1 MSNFPENFEAYFA
14 SQPERFEKK
23 LNNRARIKNIL
34 WFIVLGLA
42 SFVLL
47 VSEKHGFIPWAIT
60 ILLTFSALVFGYLI
74 IWGSKDYMDKQT
86 GGFVVEK
93 SIKKFDSHYV
103 TEIEIYEA
111 LQNRDFRA
119 IVDATAKDNQPLQIY
134 VYEDKVGKKFYL
146 LLMKYF
152 STSEFKGISDVTI
165 VEGADY
171 DRYKKDIY
179 KITL

>member
-1 MSNFPENFEAYFA
+1 MANFPENFEAYFA
-14 SQPERFEKK
+14 SQPERFVKQLNKK
-23 LNNRARIKNIL
+23 ARIKNTL
-34 WFIVLGLA
+34 WFIVLGLV

-47 VSEKHGFIPWAIT
+47 VSEKHGFIPWALT
-60 ILLTFSALVFGYLI
+60 IILCFSALVFGGLI
-74 IWGSKDYMDKQT
+74 IWGSKDFVDKQT

-119 IVDATAKDNQPLQIY
+119 IADATAKDNQPLQIY
-134 VYEDKVGKKFYL
+134 VYEDKVGKRLYL
-146 LLMKYF
+146 LLIKYF
-152 STSEFKGISDVTI
+152 STSEFRGISDVTI